1 MAAAHHGVALEVNS
15 GPDRLDIDGELV
27 QVALAAG
34 AVISVNSDAHDVSN
48 HAWIEQ
54 GVATARRGGALPP
67 QVINTWSLPQL
78 TTYLARERRK

>member
-1 MAAAHHGVALEVNS
+1 MVRAVEVNS

-34 AVISVNSDAHDVSN
+34 AVISVNSDAHDMSN

-54 GVATARRGGALPP
+54 GVATARRGGATPAH
-67 QVINTWSLPQL
+67 VINTWSLPQL
-78 TTYLARERRK
+78 TSYLARERHK

>member
-1 MAAAHHGVALEVNS
+1 
-15 GPDRLDIDGELV
+15 LV

-54 GVATARRGGALPP
+54 GVATARRGGALPT
-67 QVINTWSLPQL
+67 QVINTWTLPQL